1 MRKAILPIVGILLL
15 GIGIALG
22 WLTARRGTPD
32 AEPKAP
38 AGGLGGGPALE
49 QVDEAE
55 QALRLAGF
63 QEAFVYRWRG
73 GLLDGYALL
82 DTAKGTERVSL
93 NTEQQALDAH
103 QVVVAQSKEARGG
116 PVQLDPARVRGLIVI
131 AIRPKAKG
139 ATGHECIMQLS
150 ATFDGEDTS
159 STASTG
165 VLSGRLPD
173 WASLVRGKE
182 HCKLTLAEGGKRD
195 LFELRLRRD
204 PLPPK

>member
-15 GIGIALG
+15 GAGVAIG
-22 WLTARRGTPD
+22 WFTARRGMPD
-32 AEPKAP
+32 AEQKAP
-38 AGGLGGGPALE
+38 PGGLGGRPALE
-49 QVDEAE
+49 QIDEAE

-73 GLLDGYALL
+73 GLLDGYVLL
-82 DTAKGTERVSL
+82 DTPKGTERVSL

-103 QVVVAQSKEARGG
+103 QVVVAQAKEQRGP
-116 PVQLDPARVRGLIVI
+116 PVQLDLARVRGLIVI

-139 ATGHECIMQLS
+139 AAGHECIMKLS

-165 VLSGRLPD
+165 IISGRLPD
-173 WASLVRGKE
+173 WAKLVRVNE
-182 HCKLTLAEGGKRD
+182 LCKLTLADGGKRD
-195 LFELRLRRD
+195 LFELRLRRE
-204 PLPPK
+204 LPPSK

>member
-1 MRKAILPIVGILLL
+1 MRRAILPIVGVLLL
-15 GIGIALG
+15 GAGVAIG
-22 WLTARRGTPD
+22 WFTARRGIPD

-38 AGGLGGGPALE
+38 PDGLGGRPALE
-49 QVDEAE
+49 QIDEAE

-73 GLLDGYALL
+73 GLLDGYVLL
-82 DTAKGTERVSL
+82 DTPGGTERVSL
-93 NTEQQALDAH
+93 NTEQQAFDAH
-103 QVVVAQSKEARGG
+103 QVVVAQSKEKRGP
-116 PVQLDPARVRGLIVI
+116 PVQLDLARVRGLIVI

-150 ATFDGEDTS
+150 ATFDGEDAS

-173 WASLVRGKE
+173 WASLVRGNE

-204 PLPPK
+204 SPPPK